1 MNAKK
6 LKELAEKNETAKR
19 ILSMVGDR
27 RRNTVYTAF
36 SGLRA
41 DLKKRDKKEVDR
53 KDFDSTFQ
61 ALEKAGAGKV
71 QCSPNG
77 VCQGFHWSVPI
88 REVGQALKGT
98 PDAPREK
105 EVKAKPKTILRTG
118 PSTKVPAAVLQAEKE
133 EAIKPNVAVVSS
145 DLPEKNPAT
154 IIILR
159 KGKGAETFET
169 DDAHAQQ
176 MISTLSH

>member
-6 LKELAEKNETAKR
+6 LKELAAKNETAKR

-27 RRNTVYTAF
+27 KRNTMYTAF

-41 DLKKRDKKEVDR
+41 DLKKRDRKEVDR
-53 KDFDSTFQ
+53 KDFDSTFVT
-61 ALEKAGAGKV
+61 LEKLGAGKV
-71 QCSPNG
+71 QASENG
-77 VCQGFHWSVPI
+77 VMQGFHWSVPI

-98 PDAPREK
+98 P
-105 EVKAKPKTILRTG
+105 EVAKPKLKTILR
-118 PSTKVPAAVLQAEKE
+118 PKVRADVVAAEKE
-133 EAIKPNVAVVSS
+133 EAVQPNVPFVSS
-145 DLPEKNPAT
+145 DDAMKQPAT

-169 DDAHAQQ
+169 DEAHASQVASQ
-176 MISTLSH
+176 LSH